1 MKTLSIPQTDMV
13 VSRIAYGCL
22 MIGGGWNHDPLT
34 PQIRRDAMRIIQTA
48 LDAGINFFDHA
59 DIYLYGKSEEV
70 FADLWQEQPYLRDKI
85 YVQSKCGIRMA
96 GDPYPG
102 IPQHYDF
109 TYEHIVRSVEGSLRR
124 LKTDYLDCLLLHRP
138 DVLVEPEEVAKAFSD
153 LHASGKVRYFGV
165 SNHTP
170 AQMDLLRAYLDQPL
184 VFNQL
189 EINLIHTHLLDEGIV
204 LNQDNPARPV
214 RGEGTLEY
222 CRLHKITIQPWSPLA
237 MGKLTGR
244 KDVSLTGSQRE
255 AADLVAEMAAA
266 KNVSPEGILI
276 AWLLRH
282 PALMQPIVG
291 TTNPKRLLAAC
302 EADDIEL
309 SREEWYQ
316 LFTAGRGNPV
326 P

>member
-1 MKTLSIPQTDMV
+1 MKTQVIPNTDMA

-34 PQIRRDAMRIIQTA
+34 PQIRSDAMRIIQTA

-70 FADLWQEQPYLRDKI
+70 FSDLWTDQPHLREKVYL
-85 YVQSKCGIRMA
+85 QSKCGIRMA
-96 GDPYPG
+96 GDPCPWS
-102 IPQHYDF
+102 PQHYNF
-109 TYEHIVRSVEGSLRR
+109 SCEHILRSVEGSLRR

-138 DVLVEPEEVAKAFSD
+138 DVLVEPEEVAKAFHD

-170 AQMDLLRAYLDQPL
+170 AQMDLLQAYLDQPL

-189 EINLIHTHLLDEGIV
+189 EVNLIHTHLLDEGIV

-222 CRLHKITIQPWSPLA
+222 CRLHDITIQPWSPLA

-244 KDVSLTGSQRE
+244 KDVILTEAQQA
-255 AADLVAEMAAA
+255 AADLVAEMAAE
-266 KNVSPEGILI
+266 KKVSPEGLLI

-282 PALMQPIVG
+282 PARMQPVVG

-302 EADDIEL
+302 EGDQIEL
-309 SREEWYQ
+309 SREEWYR
-316 LFTAGRGNPV
+316 LFAAGRGNPL